1 MSSESPELLL
11 LCVGP
16 TVALVSMVAARR
28 RPPGAARRR
37 AQWTFWVAIPIAA
50 VLAAAALLIWPDGPP
65 QEWEQYPSNR
75 EIMLGGFALLTTVA
89 WLMLGATELLMRLA
103 SLVISTWRAR
113 ASAHPSDG

>member
-16 TVALVSMVAARR
+16 TVALVSMVAAHR

-50 VLAAAALLIWPDGPP
+50 VLAAAALLMWPEVH

>member
-50 VLAAAALLIWPDGPP
+50 VLSAAALLMWPEVH
-65 QEWEQYPSNR
+65 QEWERGPSNER
-75 EIMLGGFALLTTVA
+75 SCWAG
-89 WLMLGATELLMRLA
+89 
-103 SLVISTWRAR
+103 S
-113 ASAHPSDG
+113 PC

>member
-1 MSSESPELLL
+1 MSSQSPELLL

-28 RPPGAARRR
+28 RTGAARRR

-50 VLAAAALLIWPDGPP
+50 VLAGAALLMWPEVH
-65 QEWEQYPSNR
+65 QEWERGPSNR
-75 EIMLGGFALLTTVA
+75 EIMLGGFALLTTGA